1 MVVYTEN
8 PEESSNKLYF
18 FILEINTWT
27 PFTITQKKK
36 QKQKTNTQPP
46 QHLDVNLT
54 THIWDLYVE
63 NYIMLMKE
71 IKNLNK

>member
-1 MVVYTEN
+1 MDTIYN
-8 PEESSNKLYF
+8 HSKNKK
-18 FILEINTWT
+18 T
-27 PFTITQKKK
+27 KK
-36 QKQKTNTQPP
+36 QKTQPP

>member
-1 MVVYTEN
+1 MD
-8 PEESSNKLYF
+8 
-18 FILEINTWT
+18 
-27 PFTITQKKK
+27 TIYNHSKKK

>member
-1 MVVYTEN
+1 MN
-8 PEESSNKLYF
+8 IWKPKFKIQHHLQSL
-18 FILEINTWT
+18 
-27 PFTITQKKK
+27 KKK
-36 QKQKTNTQPP
+36 KKKTNTQPP
-46 QHLDVNLT
+46 EHLDVNLT